1 LEKGCNFVGGK
12 GQKPRERNER
22 GKMKSAIIKPL
33 FSMFFALFSPW
44 HDTYDKRLNGCHA
57 NRASVIT
64 TRGEK
69 HEICWNEPET
79 AVTLHRQSDKTTFF
93 DLLIQNKYK

>member
-1 LEKGCNFVGGK
+1 
-12 GQKPRERNER
+12 
-22 GKMKSAIIKPL
+22 
-33 FSMFFALFSPW
+33 MFFALFSLW
-44 HDTYDKRLNGCHA
+44 HDTYDKRSYGCHA

-93 DLLIQNKYK
+93 DLLIQNKYKLGIKTPASPEVLTPSVSALTDQQRAKQKTI